1 MANAPVTAGV
11 PTLRLQQLT
20 RQLLMQGVAFR
31 EIRADYFY
39 LAPTPLS
46 AEQQR
51 LLYAILD
58 QEQRPLS
65 LSGAGVQEYYVL
77 PRPGIRSPWSDKA
90 CDILGHI
97 GVHLAQLERGI
108 RWQVATNSRL
118 RPEQQHRLNEGL
130 HDRMTEVL
138 IPAGDVPYCQDRLS
152 ALLAP
157 PPRAPAT
164 DCTLPLPLQQQGAAV
179 LHQARERLGLGLSD
193 AELHY
198 LQEQFTRLGRGPT
211 DTELM
216 MFAQVNSEHCRHK
229 LFNAEW
235 CSADGERSRSLLARI
250 RATHAAHPGEILS
263 AYRDNA
269 AVMAGYPALRFFP
282 DPETRVYRH
291 CEEDVHLLMKVETHN
306 HPTGISPWPGAA
318 TGAGGEIRDEAATG
332 QGARPKAGVTG
343 FAVSPLRIPGYTQPW
358 EEDLPPSPQA
368 APALEIML
376 HAPLGAA
383 RYNNEFGRPALA
395 GYFRSFSQHLDGRQY
410 GYHKPIML
418 AGGYGMI
425 RSRHVHKQTLAPGV
439 RIVLLGGP
447 ALLIGLGGG
456 TASSRGS
463 TEEQVALD
471 FASVQRGNP
480 EMQRRCQ
487 EVIDAC
493 WALGEDN
500 PILAIHDVGA
510 GGLANAI
517 PELVHASGLGVAL
530 DLRCVPRADSTL
542 SALELWC
549 NEAQERY
556 VLAVLPEQVALFA
569 RLCQRERAPFAV
581 LGETTP
587 HPQLV
592 VHDDPARPPV
602 VDVPMAVLL
611 EDWPGQTRSLPG
623 ERPAAGGAGAGRP
636 QNESGRS
643 LESLVAGVLQLPS
656 VAAKDFLIT
665 IGDRSVS
672 GLVVRDQMVG
682 PWQVPV
688 ADCAVTSSGYEL
700 FVGEAVACG
709 ERPPIAL
716 HDAAASGRMAV
727 AEALTNLC
735 AARILRLEDVALS
748 ANWMADCSDP
758 QEEGR
763 LFHAVQAVC
772 DLCIALG
779 VSIPVGKD
787 SLSMSSQWRSAAGQ
801 HRVQAPLSLNVTAF
815 ARVADTRLSLTPM
828 LQSVEDSCLLLL
840 DLGAG
845 QCRLGGS
852 ALAQSCS
859 LVYSE
864 VPDLQDPAWL
874 RAFFHGVQLLNGM
887 GLILAYHDRSDGGL
901 LTTLCEM
908 AFAGRLGVDVDLDTE
923 DLSGALFNEEI
934 GAVLQLRER
943 DLDVVHKTLCDLG
956 LPETCLRPVARP
968 NRDRCLRIRQR
979 GRLRLEQPLLSLQ
992 TLWARTS
999 FEMQSLRDDPDC
1011 AREGWEDLEDAADPG
1026 MSMPE
1031 DFTVDDV
1038 RPFFQRRVRPRLA
1051 ILREQGVN
1059 GHCEMAAAFDR
1070 AGFHCVDVHMQEL
1083 LDGTQHLE
1091 GFQGLAAVGG
1101 FSYGD
1106 VFGAGR
1112 GWACAINAAARL
1124 REQFSAWF
1132 ARSDCF
1138 SLGVCNGCQML
1149 SGLQDMIPGAGH
1161 WPRFVQNRS
1170 RQFEA
1175 RLVMVE
1181 VLDSPSLFFTGMAGL
1196 RIPIVVA
1203 HGEGRVLA
1211 DAVPHTVLRY
1221 VDNYGNPARRY
1232 PCNPN
1237 GSAAGAT
1244 GFTSEDGRSTIL
1256 MPHPERVFL
1265 SRQLSWCPPGW
1276 RAEYTPWMQIFVNAR
1291 KWLDS

>member
-1 MANAPVTAGV
+1 M
-11 PTLRLQQLT
+11 
-20 RQLLMQGVAFR
+20 
-31 EIRADYFY
+31 RADYFY
-39 LAPTPLS
+39 LAPAPLS
-46 AEQQR
+46 AGQQR
-51 LLYAILD
+51 LLYSLLD
-58 QEQRPLS
+58 PPPRPAPLS
-65 LSGAGVQEYYVL
+65 GPGVQEYYVL
-77 PRPGIRSPWSDKA
+77 PRPGTRSPWSDKA
-90 CDILGHI
+90 CDILEHLGL
-97 GVHLAQLERGI
+97 HLAQLERGI
-108 RWQVATNSRL
+108 RWQLSLDDNRRL
-118 RPEQQHRLNEGL
+118 QPEQQRSLHEGL
-130 HDRMTEVL
+130 HDRMTEIL
-138 IPAGDVPYCQDRLS
+138 LPAGGIPWRQDRLS

-157 PPRAPAT
+157 PPRPPAE
-164 DCTLPLPLQQQGAAV
+164 DCTRPLPLKEKGAAV
-179 LHQARERLGLGLSD
+179 LRQARERLGLGLCD
-193 AELHY
+193 AELDY

-235 CSADGERSRSLLARI
+235 RSADGARSRSLLARI
-250 RATHAAHPGEILS
+250 RATSAANPGAILS

-282 DPETRVYRH
+282 DPETRVYRRR
-291 CEEDVHLLMKVETHN
+291 EEDAHLVMKVETHN

-318 TGAGGEIRDEAATG
+318 TGVGGELRDEAATG
-332 QGARPKAGVTG
+332 RGAKPKAGLSG
-343 FAVSPLRIPGYTQPW
+343 FAVSPLRIPGYTHSW
-358 EEDLPPSPQA
+358 EQDLPAPPQA
-368 APALEIML
+368 ASALEIML
-376 HAPLGAA
+376 QAPLGAA

-395 GYFRSFSQHLDGRQY
+395 GYFRSFSQRLDGRQY

-425 RSRHVHKQTLAPGV
+425 RGCHVHKQPLRPGLH
-439 RIVLLGGP
+439 IVVLGGP

-463 TEEQVALD
+463 REEQAALD

-510 GGLANAI
+510 GGLANAV
-517 PELVHASGLGVAL
+517 PELVHAGGAGGLGAEL
-530 DLRCVPRADSTL
+530 DLCRVPRADTAL

-556 VLAVLPEQVALFA
+556 VLAVAPERLALLA
-569 RLCQRERAPFAV
+569 GLCQRERAPFAV
-581 LGETTP
+581 LGETSSNP
-587 HPQLV
+587 RLL
-592 VHDDPARPPV
+592 VHDGPGRPPA

-611 EDWPGQTRSLPG
+611 EDWPGQIRALPEG
-623 ERPAAGGAGAGRP
+623 RPAVRGAGAGR
-636 QNESGRS
+636 QQGLSGRS
-643 LESLVAGVLQLPS
+643 LESLAAGVLQLPS

-672 GLVVRDQMVG
+672 GLVARDQMVG
-682 PWQVPV
+682 PWQAPV

-700 FVGEAVACG
+700 FVGEAAACG

-716 HDAAASGRMAV
+716 HDPAASGRMAV

-758 QEEGR
+758 QEQGR
-763 LFHAVQAVC
+763 LLQAVQAVC

-779 VSIPVGKD
+779 LSIPVGKD
-787 SLSMSSQWRSAAGQ
+787 SLSMSSQWRSAAGR
-801 HRVQAPLSLNVTAF
+801 HKVQAPLSLNITAF
-815 ARVADTRLSLTPM
+815 ARVADTRRSLTPM
-828 LQSVEDSCLLLL
+828 LHSVEDSCLLLV

-845 QCRLGGS
+845 QRRLGGS

-864 VPDLQDPAWL
+864 VPDVQDPAWL
-874 RAFFHGVQLLNGM
+874 RAFFLGIQLLNEM

-901 LTTLCEM
+901 LTALCEM
-908 AFAGRLGVDVDLDTE
+908 AFAGRLGVDVDLDAE
-923 DLSGALFNEEI
+923 DLPGVLFNEEI
-934 GAVLQLRER
+934 GALLQLRER
-943 DLDVVHKTLCDLG
+943 DLEAAHRTLCELG
-956 LPETCLRPVARP
+956 LPETCLRPVGRP
-968 NRDRCLRIRQR
+968 NADRCLRIRQR
-979 GRLRLEQPLLSLQ
+979 GRLRLEKPLLSLHK
-992 TLWARTS
+992 LWARTS
-999 FEMQSLRDDPDC
+999 FEMQSLRDDPEC
-1011 AREGWEDLEDAADPG
+1011 ARELWEGLEDTADPG
-1026 MSMPE
+1026 LSMPE
-1031 DFTVDDV
+1031 RFTVQDV
-1038 RPFFQRRVRPRLA
+1038 RPFFQRRARPRVA

-1070 AGFHCVDVHMQEL
+1070 AGFQCVDLHMQEL
-1083 LDGTQHLE
+1083 LDGAQRLE

-1112 GWACAINAAARL
+1112 GWACAIDAAARL
-1124 REQFSAWF
+1124 REQFASYF
-1132 ARSDCF
+1132 ARADRF
-1138 SLGVCNGCQML
+1138 ALGVCNGCQML
-1149 SGLQDMIPGAGH
+1149 SALQELIPGAGH
-1161 WPRFVQNRS
+1161 WPRFAQNRS

-1196 RIPIVVA
+1196 RIPVPVA

-1211 DAVPHTVLRY
+1211 DDVPHTVLRY

-1237 GSAAGAT
+1237 GSAGGAT
-1244 GFTSEDGRSTIL
+1244 GFTSEDGRVTVL

-1265 SRQLSWCPPGW
+1265 RRQLSWCPPGW
-1276 RAEYTPWMQIFVNAR
+1276 DAEYTPWMQIFLNAR
-1291 KWLDS
+1291 NWLDS